1 MDFAQ
6 LLYDLSIWAVPVL
19 LAITL
24 HEAAHGWA
32 AYRLGD
38 DTAARLGRVT
48 FNPLKHVDPV
58 GTLAVPAMLVAAGS
72 PFLFGW
78 AKPVPVNFGRL
89 RRPRRDM
96 VLVAAA
102 GPAINLALALASAVG
117 LHATDGSSGGGG
129 LWAHDL
135 IERSIIINLLLA
147 LFNMLPVLPLDGGR
161 VLLGLLP
168 LELAR
173 PFARTERFGFFALL
187 TVLLLVPL
195 VAQLLGSSF
204 NPLAIVLGGPLE
216 AAIRAVLKVTG
227 HDI

>member
-1 MDFAQ
+1 MDFARV
-6 LLYDLSIWAVPVL
+6 LYDLSIWAVPVL

-38 DTAARLGRVT
+38 DTAERLGRVT

-58 GTLAVPAMLVAAGS
+58 GTVVVPGMLAVVGS

-78 AKPVPVNFGRL
+78 AKPVPVNFWRL
-89 RRPRRDM
+89 RHPRRDM

-102 GPAINLALALASAVG
+102 GPAINVALAFASALLMHLSDMATGDVG
-117 LHATDGSSGGGG
+117 RWVQAM
-129 LWAHDL
+129 
-135 IERSIIINLLLA
+135 IERSIVINLLLA

-168 LELAR
+168 IDLAR
-173 PFARTERFGFFALL
+173 PFARTERFGFFALIA
-187 TVLLLVPL
+187 VLVLVPL
-195 VAQLLGSSF
+195 LARQFGS
-204 NPLAIVLGGPLE
+204 NIDPLATILGGPLD
-216 AAIRAVLKVTG
+216 ASIRVVLTVTG
-227 HDI
+227 HVH